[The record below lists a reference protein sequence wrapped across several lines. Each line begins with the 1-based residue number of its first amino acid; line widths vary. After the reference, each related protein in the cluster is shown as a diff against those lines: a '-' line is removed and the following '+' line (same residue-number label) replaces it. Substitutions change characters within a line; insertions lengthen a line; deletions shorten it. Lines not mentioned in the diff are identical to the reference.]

1 MGGYRERIPSG
12 EIRETDIVAVWPFD
26 NTLVMAELTGKQ
38 VMDNLECCGG
48 AVAGMTY
55 SNSAEGPAAVLKDGN
70 PLDLQATYR
79 VLVNS
84 YMYEGG
90 GKYLFSKQNS
100 NGRVI
105 PTSWRDPVIRWILS
119 QRTSRERP
127 LETLL
132 DGTKRGPVQGR

>member
-1 MGGYRERIPSG
+1 MLHGREHIHAVEEPVVVGVRVVLRLLERIAAQIEEQRYAQFRERFTP
-12 EIRETDIVAVWPFD
+12 D
-26 NTLVMAELTGKQ
+26 
-38 VMDNLECCGG
+38 
-48 AVAGMTY
+48 
-55 SNSAEGPAAVLKDGN
+55 AEGPAAVLKDGN